1 MKKII
6 ALLTLGLIV
15 YLSGCK
21 LGPDFQR
28 PDYVGPETFRFD
40 SAIMDTI
47 VNLRWWEL
55 FDDEVLDTLIKTAL
69 IENRDIMVAAA
80 RIDAA
85 RANLG
90 YTKADQW
97 PSFGFNIGV
106 SSGNS
111 VAGVATMP
119 DVSSNFFAF
128 PEMNWE
134 VGFWGKY
141 RRLNESAKASLLS
154 SEYGLRTVQMSLI
167 SSVASTYFALLD
179 NIQKLE
185 ISKNTLAARDSSLII
200 IQARYDY
207 GVVAEIDLNQAQIQ
221 RAISAAAVPIYTRA
235 IAFNQ
240 STLSILLGKYPKSIP
255 IGKKLFAQNEPP
267 DVPAGIPSQI
277 LTRRPDVM
285 QAEADYAAQNAR
297 IGAAEAMR
305 WPSLN
310 ITGLLGVAT
319 SDLSTLTTAGLGWSV
334 GGTLLGP
341 LFNFGKNKRRV
352 EIERANTIAALNIY
366 EGVALQAFKE
376 VEDALISIQTLRL
389 ELIAQQ
395 QRYTAAINAEYLSTQ
410 RYDKGQTSYL
420 EVLEQQ
426 RQSFDAQLSFSQ
438 TRRDLLGAHV
448 ALYKALGGGW
458 LSPEEEEAYIEA
470 QRVADSISQAQR

>member
-1 MKKII
+1 MMKKLI
-6 ALLTLGLIV
+6 AILVFGSVI

-28 PDYVGPETFRFD
+28 PDYAGPDKFRFD
-40 SAIMDTI
+40 SLKTDTI

-55 FDDEVLDTLIKTAL
+55 FNDDILDTLIKTAL
-69 IENRDIMVAAA
+69 ENNKDIMVAAA
-80 RIDAA
+80 RVDAA

-97 PSFGFNIGV
+97 PTFGFNIGA
-106 SSGNS
+106 SYGNS
-111 VAGVATMP
+111 VSGVATLP

-134 VGFWGKY
+134 IGFWGKY

-154 SEYGLRTVQMSLI
+154 SEYSLRSVQISLI
-167 SSVASTYFALLD
+167 SAVASSYFSLLD
-179 NIQKLE
+179 NISKLE
-185 ISKNTLAARDSSLII
+185 ISKNTLAARDSSLSI

-207 GVVAEIDLNQAQIQ
+207 GIVAEIDLNQAQIQ
-221 RAISAAAVPIYTRA
+221 KAISAAAIPVYQRA

-240 STLSILLGKYPKSIP
+240 STISILLGEYPDAIP
-255 IGKKLFAQNEPP
+255 IGKSLFDQLEPP
-267 DVPAGIPSQI
+267 DIPVGIPSQL

-285 QAEADYAAQNAR
+285 QAEADYMAQNAR
-297 IGAAEAMR
+297 IGAAQAMR

-319 SDLSTLTTAGLGWSV
+319 SDLSTLTTSGLGWSV
-334 GGTLLGP
+334 GGTLFGP
-341 LFNFGKNKRRV
+341 LFQFGKNKRRV
-352 EIERANTIAALNIY
+352 EIERANTIAALGLY
-366 EGVALQAFKE
+366 ENVALQAFKD
-376 VEDALISIQTLRL
+376 VEDALIAIQTIRV

-395 QRYTAAINAEYLSTQ
+395 QRYTAALNAEYLSNE
-410 RYDKGQTSYL
+410 RYNKGQTSYL
-420 EVLEQQ
+420 EVLESQ
-426 RQSFDAQLSFSQ
+426 RQAFDAQLSYSQ

-458 LSPEEEEAYIEA
+458 LSSEEEQAFLEA
-470 QRVADSISQAQR
+470 QEAEQQ